1 MTAVGITPCPGCGQE
16 SSENYDGNGL
26 CFRCY
31 TGLWPSWNESPP
43 PNGSPV
49 SDAAKN
55 GSVNGRRVELTPAS
69 AIVPERVRWLWKD
82 RIALRSLVVVA
93 GEPGLGKSTFT
104 NAHMAAQVTR
114 GTLEGEMHG
123 QPRDVLVATAEDDWA
138 SVVVPR
144 LMAAGADLER
154 VHRVQARSADGA
166 SLLTLPDDVGFL
178 EAEARELRAA
188 GRPVGLL
195 VVDPVG
201 AFLSEQT
208 DSHKNASVR
217 RALAPLAELAEREQT
232 AVAAVCHLNKNA
244 AERLVARISG
254 SGAFG
259 EAARSVLGF
268 ARHPDDPDGEKGLE
282 RVIVHAKSNWG
293 RYAPTLT
300 CRVESRLVDLP
311 GDERADVGLLVITG
325 ESDIGPEDL
334 MSDRGGDDERAEIT
348 EAREWLEDELADGE
362 WHESRPVKE
371 AAKAAGFAART
382 VQRACEDLRVEY
394 TREGLGRGR
403 SAWRLPQDDLA
414 PAPLARDRG
423 ARSEDAVDGA
433 VEPNPTAARDLAP
446 RPQGMARGRDRDDGH
461 PGQVVV
467 ALDARHLPER
477 QVEDFIT
484 GCVDTFGATDELVP
498 EERS

>member
-1 MTAVGITPCPGCGQE
+1 
-16 SSENYDGNGL
+16 
-26 CFRCY
+26 
-31 TGLWPSWNESPP
+31 
-43 PNGSPV
+43 
-49 SDAAKN
+49 
-55 GSVNGRRVELTPAS
+55 
-69 AIVPERVRWLWKD
+69 
-82 RIALRSLVVVA
+82 VVA

-104 NAHMAAQVTR
+104 NAHLAAHVTR
-114 GTLEGEMHG
+114 GTLEGEM
-123 QPRDVLVATAEDDWA
+123 QERPRDVLVATAEDDWT

-144 LMAAGADLER
+144 LMVAGADLER
-154 VHRVQARSADGA
+154 VHRVQTRSADGT
-166 SLLTLPDDVGFL
+166 SLLTLPDDVGLL
-178 EAEARELRAA
+178 EAECRQLRDE

-217 RALAPLAELAEREQT
+217 RALAPLAELADREQT

-300 CRVESRLVDLP
+300 CRLESRLLDLP
-311 GDERADVGLLVITG
+311 DDDRADVGFLVITG

-334 MSDRGGDDERAEIT
+334 MSGGGSGDDRAELT
-348 EAREWLEDELADGE
+348 EAMEWLEDELADDE

-371 AAKAAGFAART
+371 AAKAAGIAART
-382 VQRACEDLRVEY
+382 LQRACEELRVEY

-403 SAWRLPQDDLA
+403 SAWRLPHGDLT
-414 PAPLARDRG
+414 PTPLARDRG
-423 ARSEDAVDGA
+423 ARSEQPA
-433 VEPNPTAARDLAP
+433 TAL
-446 RPQGMARGRDRDDGH
+446 
-461 PGQVVV
+461 
-467 ALDARHLPER
+467 
-477 QVEDFIT
+477 
-484 GCVDTFGATDELVP
+484 
-498 EERS
+498 